1 MDNFETNKTQE
12 LIQSVNWDDDS
23 QVRNCVA
30 EICNQFNEQHSI
42 DDNIDDE
49 TRIQKLNE
57 LYYWFGNLY
66 DIVKEGCA
74 NSINSAQFWSRMMDD
89 GIFFMQDNIT
99 QKLCR
104 AIGLFYF
111 IKCHN
116 DIAKE
121 LFDKA
126 DIRYEFFKKYVVE
139 GLKELYYN
147 IDRKDILGLESN
159 IDLLRTHVS
168 KSMLADSF
176 NALDFEI
183 FQEKGYLDMFVT
195 ILETLQGSAQGETR
209 KELANGIQRLI
220 KSLDAESRYV
230 TIYKGFFEKFSS

>member
-1 MDNFETNKTQE
+1 MDILETKKTQE
-12 LIQSVNWDDDS
+12 LIQSYNWDDDS

-30 EICNQFNEQHSI
+30 EICNQFNGQHSI
-42 DDNIDDE
+42 DANIDDE

-57 LYYWFGNLY
+57 LYYWFGDLY

-74 NSINSAQFWSRMMDD
+74 NSINSAQFWSRMMDE
-89 GIFFMQDNIT
+89 GTFFMQDNIT
-99 QKLCR
+99 NKLCR
-104 AIGLFYF
+104 AIGMFYF
-111 IKCHN
+111 IKCNN
-116 DIAKE
+116 DIAKD

-126 DIRYEFFKKYVVE
+126 DTRYKFYKKYVVE
-139 GLKELYYN
+139 GLKELYFN

-195 ILETLQGSAQGETR
+195 ILKTLQGSAQGETR
-209 KELANGIQRLI
+209 EELADGIQRLI

-230 TIYKGFFEKFSS
+230 TIYKDFFEKFSS